1 MNFTYISSNWKEIIV
16 WLDNFGNLPNIRAR
30 NAESTS
36 SIRSFKQTS
45 AIMFTEVQKIQLI
58 NQLTQSCAA
67 LLIIDMDEQDRQI
80 IFEHIQEVVNR
91 LQILLND
98 FQPRM

>member
-1 MNFTYISSNWKEIIV
+1 MY
-16 WLDNFGNLPNIRAR
+16 
-30 NAESTS
+30 
-36 SIRSFKQTS
+36 
-45 AIMFTEVQKIQLI
+45 TEAQKIQLI

-80 IFEHIQEVVNR
+80 IFEHIQEVINR
-91 LQILLND
+91 IRTLLND